1 MTSSLELVEGAYES
15 FAEGDIDGFLA
26 PFSADFTWIEA
37 EGGPY
42 GGTYH
47 GTNELL
53 EGVLMPIG
61 TEWDEFRIEPERF
74 VDGGETIVAI
84 GTHSGTYSAT
94 GESFEADFTHV
105 WVLEDGE
112 ITEFQQFTDTVL
124 FVEPLEEGSQRG
136 LFGDMLPGPP

>member
-1 MTSSLELVEGAYES
+1 MTSNLELVEGAYES

-26 PFSADFTWIEA
+26 PFSDDFTWIEA

-53 EGVLMPIG
+53 EGVIKPIG

-84 GTHSGTYSAT
+84 GTYGGTHSAT
-94 GESFEADFTHV
+94 GESFEARFTHV
-105 WVLEDGE
+105 WDLEDGQV
-112 ITEFQQFTDTVL
+112 INLQQYIDTVL
-124 FVEPLEEGSQRG
+124 YTEPLEEGPHSNR
-136 LFGDMLPGPP
+136 FCDMLPGSS